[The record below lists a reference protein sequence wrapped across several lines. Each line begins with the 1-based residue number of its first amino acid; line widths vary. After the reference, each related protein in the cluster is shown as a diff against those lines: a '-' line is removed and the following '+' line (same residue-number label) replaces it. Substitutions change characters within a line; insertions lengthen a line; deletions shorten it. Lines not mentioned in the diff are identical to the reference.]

1 MPICAATATGA
12 IAVMARHSGRG
23 KAREIA
29 EYARPRE
36 PVGAVILGT
45 GVPGGDTNHSSG
57 MLAPILPKLKRR
69 WTTQT

>member
-1 MPICAATATGA
+1 MGGYFVIEKCGTSD
-12 IAVMARHSGRG
+12 SGRG